1 MAVQINVLG
10 QYNGRELEKALKD
23 LQKLKSQAQKA
34 GTGIGGA
41 LQQAGTKVQSF
52 GQATANAGD
61 QMTKGVTV
69 PVLAAGGAFLK
80 LSTDMNT
87 GMANVAS
94 LGVATD
100 RVEELKSGV
109 QDLAVEVGK
118 STDDLTGGLYNVVS
132 AFGDSSDSMKILE
145 TNARAA
151 TAGLATTTDAINLT
165 SAVTK
170 GYGDTSAEAVQKAS
184 DLALKAVQLGQT
196 TFPELAASVGKVIPL
211 TSALSVSQ
219 EELFGVMATFTGVT
233 GGAAEVS
240 TQLRGVMQGLM
251 QPTADMAAL
260 LEDVG
265 VESGK
270 ALVEQEG
277 LQGAMKIITDA
288 AAESGK
294 PLGKYLS
301 SIEAQTLAMAAAGG
315 QADVLTEKT
324 AAMGEAAGAT
334 DEAFKAQT
342 EGVNAAGFQMKQ
354 AQQEAI
360 VLGQRLGDTL
370 APMLIDV
377 FDAAKPLV
385 AKVEEAVDWFTSLD
399 EAQQRQIVQW
409 VAIVAAMGPVLSIT
423 GRLLKPVGSLIK
435 VTGKAT
441 TGVGHLG
448 RAFGKNA
455 ADAPKWAQKVAGAS
469 KAVGRGMASAAK
481 ATATGAANAA
491 RALASW
497 IAAGARWVAA
507 QLAQAAKALASMAAT
522 AAKFVAHYARMA
534 AAALANA
541 ARMAASWV
549 IAMGPV
555 GWVIAAV
562 VALVAL
568 IIANWDKVKRWTKAA
583 WDWVGDKIAAVW
595 SWIKTTTTNA
605 INAVVGFVTGLRD
618 RVVGTVRDL
627 WGRVVQFFRNLK
639 ADAIAIVGALVTG
652 YVNLILNLRERALGI
667 VRSIRDRVVGFVTD
681 LRDGAVAKARDLY
694 EGIKG
699 HLESVVSFITGMPS
713 KIANAASGMWDGI
726 LTAFRSAI
734 NTIIRGWNAI
744 EFRIPGFKVGPI
756 GYDGFTLGVPDIPM
770 LAQGAIATG
779 ATLAMIGEGSQDEA
793 VIPLPS
799 DWRRGDSGPLG
810 GTSMTFRAPL
820 VELTIKAGSGSDARE
835 IGRVARR
842 EVEDALR
849 DVLDEV
855 LAGAGAA

>member
-10 QYNGRELEKALKD
+10 QYNGRELERALKD
-23 LQKLKSQAQKA
+23 LQKLKAQAEKA

-41 LQQAGTKVQSF
+41 LQRAGTKISSF

-61 QMTKGVTV
+61 TMTKGVTL

-80 LSTDMNT
+80 MSTDMNA

-100 RVEELKSGV
+100 RVEELKGGV

-118 STDDLTGGLYNVVS
+118 STGDLSDGLYQVVS

-151 TAGLATTTDAINLT
+151 TAGLASTTDAINLT

-251 QPTADMAAL
+251 QPTGDMAAL
-260 LEDVG
+260 LEDLG

-288 AAESGK
+288 AAKTGK

-315 QADVLTEKT
+315 QADALTEKT

-334 DEAFKAQT
+334 DAAFKAQT
-342 EGVNAAGFQMKQ
+342 EGINAAGFELEQ
-354 AQQEAI
+354 AKQEAV

-377 FDAAKPLV
+377 FQAAKPLV
-385 AKVEEAVDWFTSLD
+385 AKVQEAVEWFTNLD
-399 EAQQRQIVQW
+399 DAQQRQIVKW
-409 VAIVAAMGPVLSIT
+409 VAIAAAMGPVLSIT
-423 GRLLKPVGSLIK
+423 GRLLKPVGMLVK
-435 VTGKAT
+435 VTGKAAS
-441 TGVGHLG
+441 GVGALG
-448 RAFGKNA
+448 KAFGKNA
-455 ADAPKWAQKVAGAS
+455 SEAPKWAQRVASASKSVGRGVAGA
-469 KAVGRGMASAAK
+469 
-481 ATATGAANAA
+481 A
-491 RALASW
+491 RATVSGTTTAVRALGQW
-497 IAAGARWVAA
+497 IAAGARWAAQQVAA
-507 QLAQAAKALASMAAT
+507 AGRALASMAAT
-522 AAKFVAHYARMA
+522 SAKFVAHYARMA
-534 AAALANA
+534 GAALANA
-541 ARMAASWV
+541 ARMAASWI

-583 WDWVGDKIAAVW
+583 WEWVSDKIAAVW
-595 SWIKTTTTNA
+595 RWITGTISGAADK
-605 INAVVGFVTGLRD
+605 VVGFVRSLKDRAIALVVAMVVGYVQWVHNLRD
-618 RVVGTVRDL
+618 RAIGAVLALRD
-627 WGRVVQFFRNLK
+627 K
-639 ADAIAIVGALVTG
+639 
-652 YVNLILNLRERALGI
+652 
-667 VRSIRDRVVGFVTD
+667 VVGFFTSLKDRALD
-681 LRDGAVAKARDLY
+681 LARRFYDGVKDRFDR
-694 EGIKG
+694 I
-699 HLESVVSFITGMPS
+699 VSFVTGLPS
-713 KIANAASGMWDGI
+713 RIATAASGMWDGI
-726 LTAFRSAI
+726 VAAFRGAI
-734 NTIIRGWNAI
+734 NTIIRGWNRI

-756 GYDGFTLGVPDIPM
+756 GYAGFTLGLPDIPQ
-770 LAQGAIATG
+770 LAAGAIVKATRG
-779 ATLAMIGEGSQDEA
+779 GTMATIGEGRHDEA

-799 DWRRGDSGPLG
+799 DWRRGDGIG
-810 GTSMTFRAPL
+810 GRSVT
-820 VELTIKAGSGSDARE
+820 VQ
-835 IGRVARR
+835 IGREAVVIHAAPGTDTRELRRMVDDGLDRLATRIVR
-842 EVEDALR
+842 EVH
-849 DVLDEV
+849 
-855 LAGAGAA
+855 AGAGAA